1 MFKKESIGNYINKE
15 QSLTLNTQ
23 YTRYFIRLDRTE
35 VITGKYKSNTQEFTQ
50 IATQNKKKNMKEQLR
65 NMEEQLHKHLEGT
78 RAKETEEDGK
88 EFKEMKLRIFKE
100 IN

>member
-1 MFKKESIGNYINKE
+1 
-15 QSLTLNTQ
+15 
-23 YTRYFIRLDRTE
+23 
-35 VITGKYKSNTQEFTQ
+35 
-50 IATQNKKKNMKEQLR
+50 
-65 NMEEQLHKHLEGT
+65 MEEQLHKHLEGT